1 VQLKNEDQAA
11 ACEIRSKP
19 RPRQREPNGDTKT
32 GAGSQAAKTRAVQKG
47 NLRSDPARENEK
59 LGNRGG
65 KTKAESEKTNAALT
79 AAAIKTGREKPGM
92 RKSTEDQNRQERR
105 SVETRSNPTQ
115 LLAEE
120 SATSARADRTTKKV
134 STARAG
140 ETVDQI

>member
-79 AAAIKTGREKPGM
+79 AAAIKTGRETRDEKIDRRPKSPRTKIGRNQIEPNTAASG
-92 RKSTEDQNRQERR
+92 RKRH
-105 SVETRSNPTQ
+105 
-115 LLAEE
+115 LC
-120 SATSARADRTTKKV
+120 
-134 STARAG
+134 
-140 ETVDQI
+140 

>member
-1 VQLKNEDQAA
+1 MKIRRQHAKSDQSQDRAR
-11 ACEIRSKP
+11 ENRTGIR
-19 RPRQREPNGDTKT
+19 RPELDQRREKHERC
-32 GAGSQAAKTRAVQKG
+32 KKV
-47 NLRSDPARENEK
+47 SDPARENEK

-140 ETVDQI
+140 ETIDQI